1 MGITYDNEQ
10 FDVVSRSSYGG
21 RKCACCFR
29 FGCVVLVIE
38 MIFTLIA
45 SFILAKEFVMVGRH
59 SEILGNDLQIAYI
72 IRDTDMNISINSTI
86 NTTYVNATDEP
97 QPPAQQSMQLLSV
110 SDIVIDFTNTTVR
123 KFIEDIIKDNKNE
136 TIKIDPRKRYYIQ
149 TMEFMYLSV
158 ILYCSSII
166 YVFIM
171 IIFVGYFVRNY
182 VC

>member
-72 IRDTDMNISINSTI
+72 IRDTDMNISINNTI
-86 NTTYVNATDEP
+86 NTTYVNTTDGTEP
-97 QPPAQQSMQLLSV
+97 NAQLLSV

-123 KFIEDIIKDNKNE
+123 KFIEDIVKDSKNT
-136 TIKIDPRKRYYIQ
+136 TINIDPRKRYYIQ

-171 IIFVGYFVRNY
+171 VIFVGYFIRNY